1 MLYDNLNN
9 LLSQAMKDR
18 DNVKVDTLRLIKSE
32 LTKYVKDGNSLDD
45 VAEIKILNKMISQR
59 KDSIEQFK
67 LVNRIDLIEKEEN
80 EIKVIK
86 EFIPEE
92 PSEEEVTKY
101 IIQIIEGYKEEIA
114 PEKISMKHMKPIL
127 SKVNVKYPTIN
138 GKIVSE
144 ILKNCCH

>member
-1 MLYDNLNN
+1 
-9 LLSQAMKDR
+9 
-18 DNVKVDTLRLIKSE
+18 
-32 LTKYVKDGNSLDD
+32 
-45 VAEIKILNKMISQR
+45 MISQR

-144 ILKNCCH
+144 ILKYCCH

>member
-18 DNVKVDTLRLIKSE
+18 DNNKIDTLRLIKSE

-92 PSEEEVTKY
+92 PSEAEVTKY

-138 GKIVSE
+138 GKVVSE
-144 ILKNCCH
+144 ILKNSI

>member
-18 DNVKVDTLRLIKSE
+18 DNIKVDTLRLIKSE

-114 PEKISMKHMKPIL
+114 PENISMKHMKPIL

-144 ILKNCCH
+144 ILKHCCH